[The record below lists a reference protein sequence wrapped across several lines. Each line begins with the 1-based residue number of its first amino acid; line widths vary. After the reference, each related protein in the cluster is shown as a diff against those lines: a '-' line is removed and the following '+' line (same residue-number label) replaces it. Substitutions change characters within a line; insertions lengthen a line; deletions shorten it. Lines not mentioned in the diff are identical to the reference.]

1 MSLTNFR
8 YRYYFENDKL
18 KSQYILYTNNIEI
31 ISDDWVLKNRSIEFG
46 TLLGWYLFLSV
57 RKFVSLIPEGITIFR
72 RALLR

>member
-46 TLLGWYLFLSV
+46 TLLEWYLFLSV
-57 RKFVSLIPEGITIFR
+57 QKFVSPNPR
-72 RALLR
+72 RSYYF